1 MIRGTIETKL
11 RPIKLAFLVNPEDK
25 VSLQQ
30 AIEINTFLWGGV
42 YNPIIPTYKELPAQ
56 WQDAPFLKSPSPQEL
71 VSGYLD
77 NFDPDYVVPMGE
89 CVDYTPDVN
98 DFNKITDVSEILES
112 VDTDDGP
119 TYGIGL
125 FEVLSYFFE
134 KELKFQ
140 RKYPLDICV
149 PQFSGNFDLFFAS
162 VFGKLPESINTIF
175 WERVANHLEVKRIDC
190 SASNYVELLEYP
202 LFLRRMTRLYLTHSG
217 NYEECV
223 YFLDVTKPIDV
234 IDYWNLRAVGWKV
247 FAVPKQFSQDD
258 IVQKT
263 VQRIIE
269 EKYAYH
275 DQPIENQFYRPIT
288 LLKSRSVSEDEQRQF
303 VDSLGSSLSDIPNK
317 DKGPKYSFETMYPRI
332 WDEWARSHDHVEC
345 CEIKSDTVEH
355 DISTNEATIRV
366 KTLEPKFSRHLFT
379 GLGEPRFVNEF
390 NLRLYS
396 DKELLAD
403 IIPKGDLHLASVI
416 SRYDRLN
423 WRISRK
429 GLVHLSKHSERGLEL
444 FIPEA
449 ESIFTRWLEL
459 QGWTVKLRSPGK
471 IAKQMLQQ
479 LDGIDGTWILA
490 KKGIIELLG
499 EMSSYA
505 NILKRIPEELTKL
518 QTSLQQNGV
527 QGSADEIE
535 GFVKHLKEIE
545 PQLADDKRPML
556 ATIFW
561 RRLNEIVG
569 KPLEKEEGWSNEVH
583 KRRVD
588 IEAKEIRKKLIDSN
602 ALQLGLEVQC
612 TVCNKRSWYSLKNSD
627 YELRCPECHAQF
639 SFPQNI
645 EDIQW
650 AYRTLGA
657 FSSSNRADGAYTMLL
672 TFRFFTVL
680 LDGATTPLMSFEI
693 QRAGTDP
700 LEVDLGLFF
709 QRSKFSK
716 SETKIIFAECKTF
729 NAFEQKDIDRM
740 TDLGNAFPGAI
751 LVFAKLTE
759 SFNDEEKALLSP
771 LVEASWERYG
781 KNQPYNPILIL
792 TGKELYLD
800 LLWESHLAKVRYW
813 DLLDI
818 CSLTQELYLGGDFR
832 GKQYNSTEQPVTRT
846 TWSPIV
852 RPQNNQNR

>member
-1 MIRGTIETKL
+1 MIRGTVETKL
-11 RPIKLAFLVNPEDK
+11 RPIKLAFLVNPEDR

-42 YNPIIPTYKELPAQ
+42 YNPIIPTYKELPAE
-56 WQDAPFLKSPSPQEL
+56 WQDAPFLRSPSPQEL

-89 CVDYTPDVN
+89 CVDYIPDIG
-98 DFNKITDVSEILES
+98 DFNRIMDVSEILES
-112 VDTDDGP
+112 VDTDGAP

-140 RKYPLDICV
+140 RKYSLDICV

-175 WERVANHLEVKRIDC
+175 WERVANHLEAKKIDC
-190 SASNYVELLEYP
+190 STSNYIELLEFP

-217 NYEECV
+217 NYEDCV
-223 YFLDVTKPIDV
+223 YLLDATKSIDI
-234 IDYWNLRAVGWKV
+234 IDYWNLRAVGWNV
-247 FAVPKQFSQDD
+247 FAVPKQFSEDD
-258 IVQKT
+258 IVQRT
-263 VQRIIE
+263 VQSIIE
-269 EKYAYH
+269 ANY
-275 DQPIENQFYRPIT
+275 NQLRSKKTFYSPIT
-288 LLKSRSVSEDEQRQF
+288 LLKSRSISEDEQRQF
-303 VDSLGSSLSDIPNK
+303 ADSLGISLSDVPDK
-317 DKGPKYSFETMYPRI
+317 DKGPKYVLQRAYPRI
-332 WDEWARSHDHVEC
+332 WDEWARSHDYVEC
-345 CEIKSDTVEH
+345 CDIESDTAEH

-390 NLRLYS
+390 NLHLYG
-396 DKELLAD
+396 DKELLAEV
-403 IIPKGDLHLASVI
+403 IPTGDLKLAWVI
-416 SRYDRLN
+416 GRYDRLN

-429 GLVHLSKHSERGLEL
+429 GLVHLSKHSKRDLEL

-459 QGWTVKLRSPGK
+459 QGWTVNLRSPGK

-499 EMSSYA
+499 DMSSYT
-505 NILKRIPEELTKL
+505 NILKKVPEELTKL
-518 QTSLQQNGV
+518 QASLQQNGF
-527 QGSADEIE
+527 QSSADEIE
-535 GFVKHLKEIE
+535 GFLKHLKEIE

-556 ATIFW
+556 ATTFGG
-561 RRLNEIVG
+561 RLREIAG
-569 KPLEKEEGWSNEVH
+569 KTLEKTEGESNEVR

-588 IEAKEIRKKLIDSN
+588 IEAKQTREKLVDSN

-612 TVCNKRSWYSLKNSD
+612 TACNKRSWYSLKNSD

-639 SFPQNI
+639 SLPQNI
-645 EDIQW
+645 EDIEW

-657 FSSSNRADGAYTMLL
+657 FSSSNQADGAYTMLL

-693 QRAGTDP
+693 QKVGTKP
-700 LEVDLGLFF
+700 LEVDLGIFF
-709 QRSKFSK
+709 QTSKFSK

-729 NAFEQKDIDRM
+729 NAFEQRDINRM
-740 TDLGNAFPGAI
+740 IELGNAFPGAI

-759 SFNDEEKALLSP
+759 SFNDEEKALLIP
-771 LVEASWERYG
+771 FVKASWERYG

-800 LLWESHLAKVRYW
+800 MLWESHLDKVQYQ

-818 CSLTQELYLGGDFR
+818 CSLTQELYLGKDFR
-832 GKQYNSTEQPVTRT
+832 GEQYNSIEQRVTRA

-852 RPQNNQNR
+852 RPQNNQDR